1 MMSLPNSTWIHKRLP
16 KEEFYRKLS
25 LNRSLKAKF
34 ISDVETI
41 FVDNS
46 LTMDN
51 LNLQGNSDVE
61 EILVV
66 ALTLKKQA
74 FDPKILEAIA
84 RQNPHKL
91 VFILMYEGVRQL
103 AILHDKLYCT
113 PWLPD
118 CGIALMATGST
129 LDEIWNG
136 FVEQI
141 ALRDERP
148 SATNRMTLEER
159 LQRHEKIVNLEM
171 AIQKMENA
179 AWTEKQ
185 PKKKFEIFTK
195 LKASQRELQ
204 RWIDGESP
212 HH

>member
-16 KEEFYRKLS
+16 KEAFYRKLS

-46 LTMDN
+46 LTVDN
-51 LNLQGNSDVE
+51 LNLKGNSDVK

-84 RQNPHKL
+84 QQNPHKL
-91 VFILMYEGVRQL
+91 VFILIYEGVRQL

-118 CGIALMATGST
+118 CSIALMATGST

-148 SATNRMTLEER
+148 GATNRMTLEER
-159 LQRHEKIVNLEM
+159 LQRHEKILNLEM

-179 AWTEKQ
+179 AWNEKQ
-185 PKKKFEIFTK
+185 QKKKFEIFTK

-204 RWIDGESP
+204 RWIEGESP

>member
-1 MMSLPNSTWIHKRLP
+1 MSLPNSTWIHKRLP
-16 KEEFYRKLS
+16 KEAFYRKLS

-46 LTMDN
+46 LTVDN
-51 LNLQGNSDVE
+51 LNLKGNSDVK

-84 RQNPHKL
+84 QQNPHKL
-91 VFILMYEGVRQL
+91 VFILIYEGVRQL

-118 CGIALMATGST
+118 CSIALMATGST

-148 SATNRMTLEER
+148 GATNRMTLEER
-159 LQRHEKIVNLEM
+159 LQRHEKILNLEM

-179 AWTEKQ
+179 AWNEKQ
-185 PKKKFEIFTK
+185 QKKKFEIFTK

-204 RWIDGESP
+204 RWIEGESP

>member
-1 MMSLPNSTWIHKRLP
+1 MSLPNSTWIHKRLP
-16 KEEFYRKLS
+16 KEAFYRKLS

-46 LTMDN
+46 LTVDN
-51 LNLQGNSDVE
+51 LNLKGNSDVK

-91 VFILMYEGVRQL
+91 VFILIYEGVRQL

-118 CGIALMATGST
+118 CSIALMATGST

-148 SATNRMTLEER
+148 GATNRMTLEER

-185 PKKKFEIFTK
+185 PKKKFEIVTK

-212 HH
+212 HR

>member
-16 KEEFYRKLS
+16 KEAFYRKLS

-46 LTMDN
+46 LTVDN
-51 LNLQGNSDVE
+51 LNLKGNSDVK

-91 VFILMYEGVRQL
+91 VFILIYEGVRQL
-103 AILHDKLYCT
+103 H
-113 PWLPD
+113 
-118 CGIALMATGST
+118 ST
-129 LDEIWNG
+129 
-136 FVEQI
+136 
-141 ALRDERP
+141 R
-148 SATNRMTLEER
+148 
-159 LQRHEKIVNLEM
+159 
-171 AIQKMENA
+171 
-179 AWTEKQ
+179 
-185 PKKKFEIFTK
+185 
-195 LKASQRELQ
+195 
-204 RWIDGESP
+204 
-212 HH
+212 

>member
-16 KEEFYRKLS
+16 KEAFYRKLS

-46 LTMDN
+46 LTVDN
-51 LNLQGNSDVE
+51 LNLKGNSDVK

-91 VFILMYEGVRQL
+91 VFILIYEGVRQL

-118 CGIALMATGST
+118 CSIALMATGST

-148 SATNRMTLEER
+148 GATNRMTLEER

-185 PKKKFEIFTK
+185 PKKKFEIVTK

-212 HH
+212 HR